1 MAEKKEIEIDY
12 LNRKTK
18 VNLPEKYSDFIELCK
33 QTFYISKSRSENML
47 FYYYEDEDKIPIE
60 EEEYKNPDVR
70 KCNSWELVIL
80 EEEDNM
86 DGVDQNQLKN
96 ELDLKKDQI
105 LSQIKKFKENLY
117 KESAEKLKKEIIKRN
132 EKQQKIIQ
140 EIKDEYINNLSKFR
154 EEIKEQNKDF
164 IGNIS
169 KTLLDSYQQNMLL
182 IDKCV
187 KENIKSQMNQLGDY
201 CKKDLD
207 EIEKSELGQISKVN
221 EEIKNNLKTC
231 LEKFNKITDDKYF
244 NLCLINAN
252 DIITTIKNEINFE
265 LNVKNM
271 NDKIFDGEYMLE
283 ITWNDKKFEVK
294 LDLSDIKPKENK
306 VKKVK
311 FSPSINEKGVYY
323 FNLEIK
329 GKDKPISNKSK
340 LKLTFNEAG
349 DMDELFD

>member
-1 MAEKKEIEIDY
+1 MKQIGKYWKKKLDETEK
-12 LNRKTK
+12 
-18 VNLPEKYSDFIELCK
+18 
-33 QTFYISKSRSENML
+33 SKL
-47 FYYYEDEDKIPIE
+47 WKIP
-60 EEEYKNPDVR
+60 
-70 KCNSWELVIL
+70 
-80 EEEDNM
+80 
-86 DGVDQNQLKN
+86 
-96 ELDLKKDQI
+96 
-105 LSQIKKFKENLY
+105 
-117 KESAEKLKKEIIKRN
+117 
-132 EKQQKIIQ
+132 
-140 EIKDEYINNLSKFR
+140 
-154 EEIKEQNKDF
+154 
-164 IGNIS
+164 
-169 KTLLDSYQQNMLL
+169 
-182 IDKCV
+182 
-187 KENIKSQMNQLGDY
+187 
-201 CKKDLD
+201 
-207 EIEKSELGQISKVN
+207 KVN
-221 EEIKNNLKTC
+221 EKKKNNLKTC